1 MRSSCVGPEDVSLCM
16 GLSDVTPQEGLSELL
31 ERMERLGHQT
41 LSTKL
46 ALKILGANTPAQVD
60 RYMEQMPG

>member
-1 MRSSCVGPEDVSLCM
+1 M
-16 GLSDVTPQEGLSELL
+16 GLSEVTRQEGLGELL
-31 ERMERLGHQT
+31 QRVERLGQQT

-60 RYMEQMPG
+60 QYIEQMPG